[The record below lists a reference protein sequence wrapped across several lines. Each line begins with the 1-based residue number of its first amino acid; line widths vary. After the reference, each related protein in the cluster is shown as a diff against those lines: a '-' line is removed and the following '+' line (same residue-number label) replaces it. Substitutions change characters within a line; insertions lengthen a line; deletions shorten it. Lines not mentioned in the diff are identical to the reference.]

1 MVSHLIAY
9 DRLRRHPD
17 MWEAFWYCFGMAA
30 FISFHCILCI
40 LMPPQLDVD
49 SSVVSLLFV
58 FLLLLPSLQ
67 ETNSFVDSL
76 WEAIMKTARKK
87 AGRTITK
94 SRNMESRFSR
104 CIECVV
110 LVCQT
115 RLSTFTIQLGRSLSF
130 MMFFMWVYL
139 YIIVYIVYTYVT

>member
-1 MVSHLIAY
+1 MIVY
-9 DRLRRHPD
+9 DDTPTCGRS
-17 MWEAFWYCFGMAA
+17 FGIVLAWLHSYH
-30 FISFHCILCI
+30 FIVYILYI

-49 SSVVSLLFV
+49 SSVVSLLVV